1 MPKVS
6 KQTAAQVD
14 DFGVAEDRH
23 EDLDGYT
30 VNFVSIRQSHDL
42 APMLEALPG
51 GNCPCPHWGY
61 LVKGR
66 LIVRYGDHEEVIEAA
81 TPSTCRRDTRPQRKR
96 EPGSSSSAR
105 PRIWRP
111 LPMPSRR
118 PCPVAKS
125 FASSSERAL
134 GGTLSQSLL
143 PPEAI
148 GRACRM
154 RTRPWARE
162 RLTGQPCRSRLL
174 APMAVY
180 SRSLGRLA
188 GNKGDVELLAVLRA
202 FLRYGR
208 LGAEPH

>member
-23 EDLDGYT
+23 EDLDGYR

-81 TPSTCRRDTRPQRKR
+81 TPSTVAGTRARSGSGNRVHPVQ
-96 EPGSSSSAR
+96 PGQGS
-105 PRIWRP
+105 
-111 LPMPSRR
+111 
-118 PCPVAKS
+118 
-125 FASSSERAL
+125 
-134 GGTLSQSLL
+134 GGHYRCHQEGHV
-143 PPEAI
+143 P
-148 GRACRM
+148 
-154 RTRPWARE
+154 
-162 RLTGQPCRSRLL
+162 
-174 APMAVY
+174 
-180 SRSLGRLA
+180 
-188 GNKGDVELLAVLRA
+188 
-202 FLRYGR
+202 
-208 LGAEPH
+208 